1 MTQAAVA
8 PAPPDTA
15 ARQRLVQLCLAG
27 ALAYCSYAMCRS
39 PLLPLFARELGADAR
54 VVGLVVGTSTVT
66 GILVKLP
73 AGAWSD
79 IVGRR
84 TMLIVGALVFASLPF
99 TYLAVSGLGVLVA
112 LRFVHGNATAIFGPV
127 ASASLSDIAP
137 PNRRG
142 TWLSTYSTVQGVGQA
157 IGPVL
162 AGYAIA
168 AGRFDLAFIGAG
180 VVALGVPFMVAR
192 WPAAPAVA
200 VAHRSSPV
208 RLLVVGVRD
217 VFREPQLLVTSMA
230 QAAQFLLNGS
240 LNAFLPL
247 YARDTLGMDAAA
259 VGWLFAMQ
267 TITTLAARPII
278 GALSDR
284 VGRRGVIVTGLLA
297 CSSAVCVISAATAVA
312 TLVFGVLAYAA
323 GVAVTTA
330 ATSAYITDVA
340 PKSRYGAAHGAF
352 GTIYDVGDAAGP
364 ILAGLLVAT
373 WGYEAMFR
381 TMSAAAAV
389 AALMF
394 AWLSRR
400 DTRMRDVS
408 S

>member
-1 MTQAAVA
+1 
-8 PAPPDTA
+8 
-15 ARQRLVQLCLAG
+15 
-27 ALAYCSYAMCRS
+27 MCRS

-54 VVGLVVGTSTVT
+54 VVGLVVGASTLT

-84 TMLIVGALVFASLPF
+84 TMLVAGGVVFAALPF
-99 TYLAVSGLGVLVA
+99 TYLAVTGLGVLTA

-142 TWLSTYSTVQGVGQA
+142 TWLSTYSTVQGMGQA
-157 IGPVL
+157 IGPVF
-162 AGYAIA
+162 AGYAIVASRFDIAFIA
-168 AGRFDLAFIGAG
+168 AGVMALATPFIVAKWPATPA
-180 VVALGVPFMVAR
+180 VVAIRRTSPWRQLIAGIGDVAR
-192 WPAAPAVA
+192 
-200 VAHRSSPV
+200 
-208 RLLVVGVRD
+208 
-217 VFREPQLLVTSMA
+217 EPRLLVTSMA
-230 QAAQFLLNGS
+230 QSAQFLLNGA

-247 YARDTLGMDAAA
+247 FARDALDMDAAA

-267 TITTLAARPII
+267 TVTTLAARPII

-284 VGRRGVIVTGLLA
+284 VDRRGVIVTGLMS
-297 CSSAVCVISAATAVA
+297 CSVAVWVIAAASTVP
-312 TLVFGVLAYAA
+312 TLVAGVLSYAA

-364 ILAGLLVAT
+364 ILAGLLVAA
-373 WGYEAMFR
+373 WGYQPMFQ
-381 TMSAAAAV
+381 TMSAAAV
-389 AALMF
+389 GAALMF
-394 AWLSRR
+394 SWLSRR
-400 DTRMRDVS
+400 DMHMRELS
-408 S
+408 P